1 MLNDIIKILNDSR
14 PFLISVETRGNS
26 IFRGNL
32 TFIEDNMN
40 CILENTILIDQNG
53 KISKFKS
60 VFLRGSNI
68 KIFLIPDIFKNTPSI
83 QNI

>member
-1 MLNDIIKILNDSR
+1 MINDIIKILNDSR
-14 PFLISVETRGNS
+14 PFLISIETKGNK

-32 TFIEDNMN
+32 TSIEENMN

-68 KIFLIPDIFKNTPSI
+68 KIFIVPDIFKNVPSI
-83 QNI
+83 QNS

>member
-1 MLNDIIKILNDSR
+1 MINDIIKILNDSR
-14 PFLISVETRGNS
+14 PFLISIETKGNK

-32 TFIEDNMN
+32 TSIEENMN
-40 CILENTILIDQNG
+40 CTLENTILIDQNG

-68 KIFLIPDIFKNTPSI
+68 KIFIVPDIFKNIPSI
-83 QNI
+83 QNS